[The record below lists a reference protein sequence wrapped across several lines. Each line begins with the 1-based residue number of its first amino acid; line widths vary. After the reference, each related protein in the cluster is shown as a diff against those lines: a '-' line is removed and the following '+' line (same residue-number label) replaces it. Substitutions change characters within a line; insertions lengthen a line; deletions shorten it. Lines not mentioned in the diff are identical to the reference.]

1 MRQKSY
7 GHSFF
12 NAGKGFFNTGKGTD
26 AYPHLGNFMAKAY
39 GLEKQLLL
47 LQKIGCTRQSE
58 STLSL
63 RSLALS
69 LQKINNIA
77 KT

>member
-1 MRQKSY
+1 MRQKPY

-12 NAGKGFFNTGKGTD
+12 YAGKGFFNTGKGTD

-47 LQKIGCTRQSE
+47 LQKI
-58 STLSL
+58 
-63 RSLALS
+63 
-69 LQKINNIA
+69 NNIA

>member
-1 MRQKSY
+1 MDTP
-7 GHSFF
+7 FF
-12 NAGKGFFNTGKGTD
+12 MQEKAFFNTGKGTD

-47 LQKIGCTRQSE
+47 LQKI
-58 STLSL
+58 
-63 RSLALS
+63 
-69 LQKINNIA
+69 NNIA